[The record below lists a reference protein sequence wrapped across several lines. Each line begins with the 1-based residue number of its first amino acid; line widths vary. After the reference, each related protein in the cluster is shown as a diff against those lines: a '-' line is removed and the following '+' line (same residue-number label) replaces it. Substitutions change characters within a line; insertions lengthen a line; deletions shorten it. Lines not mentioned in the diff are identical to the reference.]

1 MVRPDGTDLA
11 RALNW
16 SWIALGSFP
25 EKGKHASHLGP

>member
-25 EKGKHASHLGP
+25 EKHASHLGP